1 MSHMDRTSHEELA
14 RRELARIRSIPL
26 NPKARMQIPVQD
38 MPSQDPSLRRAN
50 MSEVASGY
58 TAEQAMLESE
68 RCLQCKS
75 PCVTGCPQNHIPR
88 LARPKEISPRRFG
101 DQTDQPSASICAG
114 LPPGKHVTALYIG
127 KALGGRD
134 KRCRSAGSSGMWA
147 DVRSQ
152 LACSH
157 TPPRGGSHGKKVAA

>member
-68 RCLQCKS
+68 RCLQC
-75 PCVTGCPQNHIPR
+75 
-88 LARPKEISPRRFG
+88 
-101 DQTDQPSASICAG
+101 
-114 LPPGKHVTALYIG
+114 
-127 KALGGRD
+127 
-134 KRCRSAGSSGMWA
+134 
-147 DVRSQ
+147 
-152 LACSH
+152 
-157 TPPRGGSHGKKVAA
+157 